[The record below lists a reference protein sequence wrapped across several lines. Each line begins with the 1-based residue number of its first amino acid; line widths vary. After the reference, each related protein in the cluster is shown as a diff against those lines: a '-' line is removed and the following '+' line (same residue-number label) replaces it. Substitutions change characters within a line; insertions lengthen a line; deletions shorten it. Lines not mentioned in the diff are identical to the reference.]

1 MNPEQGIR
9 NNLLRIQEKILSAQE
24 TSEFSHPITIVGVT
38 KTHPPEIITAAINA
52 GLTNIGENRVQE
64 ALDKFNK
71 LQVVNRITKHMI
83 GHLQTNKIKQAIQ
96 FFDLIQSVDSLRLA
110 KAIDRRS
117 TDLGIQQ
124 PILIQVNTSG
134 EASKFGIMPNQVQDF
149 IKQASTYSN
158 IQIKGLM
165 TIGKPEPDPESVRPS
180 FSMLRKLRDDIAT
193 QNLINVD
200 MNCLSM
206 GMTNDFGVAIEEG
219 ANCIRIGRS
228 IFGERDVSVPFP
240 LATWNQPNS
249 RQLCHNH
256 CLILSS
262 AVTVSL
268 SATASE
274 ISKGDDKIIHNLK
287 NLGSN
292 FESSLTC
299 RAAQKPSR
307 GVDRC

>member
-1 MNPEQGIR
+1 
-9 NNLLRIQEKILSAQE
+9 
-24 TSEFSHPITIVGVT
+24 
-38 KTHPPEIITAAINA
+38 
-52 GLTNIGENRVQE
+52 
-64 ALDKFNK
+64 
-71 LQVVNRITKHMI
+71 
-83 GHLQTNKIKQAIQ
+83 
-96 FFDLIQSVDSLRLA
+96 
-110 KAIDRRS
+110 RRS

-200 MNCLSM
+200 MNFLSM

-228 IFGERDVSVPFP
+228 IFGER
-240 LATWNQPNS
+240 N
-249 RQLCHNH
+249 
-256 CLILSS
+256 
-262 AVTVSL
+262 
-268 SATASE
+268 
-274 ISKGDDKIIHNLK
+274 
-287 NLGSN
+287 
-292 FESSLTC
+292 
-299 RAAQKPSR
+299 
-307 GVDRC
+307 